1 MVAEGTLPTRQH
13 HRQIQ
18 IRVEKLGGRAASPAA
33 ETKRSVV
40 GVFAALL
47 VEWKLAE
54 HDRADSCSVSRGA

>member
-1 MVAEGTLPTRQH
+1 MAAGTLPTRQH

-18 IRVEKLGGRAASPAA
+18 IRIEKLGGRATFPACD
-33 ETKRSVV
+33 TKRSVV

-54 HDRADSCSVSRGA
+54 HERSDRPCASRSA